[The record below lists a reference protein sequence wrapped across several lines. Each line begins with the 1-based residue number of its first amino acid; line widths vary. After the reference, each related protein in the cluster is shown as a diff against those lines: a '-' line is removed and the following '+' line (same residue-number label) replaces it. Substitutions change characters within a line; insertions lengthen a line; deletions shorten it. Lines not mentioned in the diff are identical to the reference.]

1 MENELV
7 EYTNQL
13 YRELARLGKGLAS
26 DRRLEILNLLT
37 QSPKSVEMIAK
48 ETGTSVANT
57 SRHLQI
63 LKNSHLVKTAKDGN
77 RVIYRLGSAKIVQLV
92 QLLIS
97 VGEDELSEMQT
108 IEREFDHVEG
118 VKTVTLDKAIDE
130 QKDSLLLDV
139 RPSDEYDA
147 GHIKGAINIPLD
159 QLESNLDQLPRQRQ
173 IIVYCRGRLCAYS
186 NQATRYLNEQGFNA
200 WSLNNTYQEWQSV
213 IKQ

>member
-77 RVIYRLGSAKIVQLV
+77 RVIYRLGSTKIVQLI

-97 VGEDELSEMQT
+97 VGEDELSEMQI

-186 NQATRYLNEQGFNA
+186 NQAARYLNEQGFNA
-200 WSLNNTYQEWQSV
+200 RSLNNTYQEWQSI